1 MVRYNIFCY
10 YNDEADLI
18 ASSHFDKNAASAA
31 MVHLELLAVWSFIDA
46 NLLTLKLVNGLTKI
60 EKLDRKV
67 IFEFIWERVS
77 SCYQHHQTNTFQNS
91 KQLLLK
97 CHSFK
102 IKME

>member
-31 MVHLELLAVWSFIDA
+31 MVHLELLALWIDA

-60 EKLDRKV
+60 G
-67 IFEFIWERVS
+67 
-77 SCYQHHQTNTFQNS
+77 
-91 KQLLLK
+91 
-97 CHSFK
+97 
-102 IKME
+102 